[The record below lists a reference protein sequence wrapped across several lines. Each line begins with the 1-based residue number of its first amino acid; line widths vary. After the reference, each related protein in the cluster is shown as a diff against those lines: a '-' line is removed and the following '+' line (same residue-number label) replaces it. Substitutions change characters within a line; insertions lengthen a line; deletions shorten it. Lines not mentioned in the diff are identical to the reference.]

1 MTSRIEHNYYRES
14 VKEKLNQCDI
24 LHNVSIATASDFNL
38 ETGKYSITEYHLNY
52 GVVINQEC
60 DLEHDFKCRNNP
72 TAPNQDKVLPNIL
85 ILPAYLSEDFKNG
98 THREKGLVGHRWD
111 SSLFKQIR
119 ENNNPRFHFI
129 HKDEDY
135 QLPELVVD
143 FKHVFSLR
151 TEIAYK
157 LADRLYYL
165 SISELFREDLSH
177 RYTNYLSRIGLP
189 VIN

>member
-1 MTSRIEHNYYRES
+1 M
-14 VKEKLNQCDI
+14 
-24 LHNVSIATASDFNL
+24 
-38 ETGKYSITEYHLNY
+38 
-52 GVVINQEC
+52 
-60 DLEHDFKCRNNP
+60 
-72 TAPNQDKVLPNIL
+72 
-85 ILPAYLSEDFKNG
+85 
-98 THREKGLVGHRWD
+98 GHRWD
-111 SSLFKQIR
+111 SNLFRQIK
-119 ENNNPRFHFI
+119 ENNNPRFQFI

-177 RYTNYLSRIGLP
+177 RYTYYLSRIGLP